1 MIKRI
6 NVSLMLALSLILSYL
21 CFKFVNNAIITDSI
35 NQVIIINYDDFDVYL
50 IYILSLYNLVLLYS
64 IFMCVIAQKSFSDNL
79 SANQLFILI
88 NSILVATSLLL
99 IGLEWLYFVAIL
111 IMAVPFLV
119 KYFFLSYRKELEMSD
134 K

>member
-1 MIKRI
+1 
-6 NVSLMLALSLILSYL
+6 MLALSLILSYL